1 MMILTSVSS
10 WPKRNLL
17 SSFQVRNDHR
27 VPKFETFF
35 FFVAFSEGRIIDHN
49 SRSDKLWCIKKNLRL
64 TCFFKFPSIF
74 PTTNRQDPP
83 FAFSGL
89 AVGLKNWLRITFAA
103 DPSSLEEGLERIK
116 SFYYRH
122 TNRQHGN

>member
-35 FFVAFSEGRIIDHN
+35 FFFLLLSQKDGSLIIILGRT
-49 SRSDKLWCIKKNLRL
+49 SYGALR
-64 TCFFKFPSIF
+64 
-74 PTTNRQDPP
+74 
-83 FAFSGL
+83 
-89 AVGLKNWLRITFAA
+89 
-103 DPSSLEEGLERIK
+103 
-116 SFYYRH
+116 
-122 TNRQHGN
+122 